1 MTSDMNYRILI
12 IEDDQRMASMLSEYL
27 GFDGYESTIVNRV
40 SDFYPEL
47 LQEHQLVLLDLM
59 LGQDSGFELLKIIR
73 QQCNIPVIVVSAKN
87 EDSDKLIGF
96 KLGADDYLTKPYNHL
111 ELIARIQAVLKRA
124 NTQEQTHK
132 IFLNNFAVN
141 FESQQLLIDDQNIE
155 LTSLEFRILALLLD
169 QPGKVVNRDH
179 IYKQAL
185 MQPYEF
191 SSRALDVHMSNL
203 RKKLGSYHDQ
213 EQIKTIRGQGYMLL
227 KLEEMQ

>member
-1 MTSDMNYRILI
+1 MTSDMNNHILI

-27 GFDGYESTIVNRV
+27 GFDGYKSTIVNRV

-124 NTQEQTHK
+124 NTQEQPHK
-132 IFLNNFAVN
+132 IFLNNLAVN

-169 QPGKVVNRDH
+169 QPGQVVNRDY